1 MGCFKFIPEGW
12 NDKREIYELDS
23 IKEAYETGKTIQ
35 GFVDECDS
43 DCNLYIKLGKN
54 LTGIIP
60 RKEVDLTSC
69 DELGLT
75 KDSVCRN
82 KLNSFVQFKV
92 KEIPNNNVVILSRK
106 KANEEALDWMINNL
120 HVGMVVKGIVR
131 NMRKYG
137 AFVEIGAGV
146 VGLLHIEDIS
156 GVYGGVNVENNTQP
170 NVEQN
175 GIYNTTNFNNGT
187 STENA
192 TNVINSGVYG
202 KVENVNNTGGYGN
215 FATNNSDKGI
225 ITENADNLIN
235 VETNLPA
242 KTGFWN
248 KVKSVLFKEI
258 KIELNP
264 YEQKIEKEIND
275 FLHQEI
281 TWQKVKNFLF
291 QDISF
296 GKKKDN

>member
-1 MGCFKFIPEGW
+1 MEYFDFIPEGW

-75 KDSVCRN
+75 KASVCRN

-156 GVYGGVNVENNTQP
+156 VSRIKSPEDRFVVGQKIDVAIKSIDKKNNQIVLSYKELLGSWDENVEGIQEKQVLSGIVRETDKYK
-170 NVEQN
+170 N
-175 GIYNTTNFNNGT
+175 GIF
-187 STENA
+187 
-192 TNVINSGVYG
+192 I
-202 KVENVNNTGGYGN
+202 
-215 FATNNSDKGI
+215 
-225 ITENADNLIN
+225 
-235 VETNLPA
+235 
-242 KTGFWN
+242 
-248 KVKSVLFKEI
+248 EI
-258 KIELNP
+258 KPNLVGLAE
-264 YEQKIEKEIND
+264 YKDGYYYGQRVDVFVKKIIKE
-275 FLHQEI
+275 
-281 TWQKVKNFLF
+281 
-291 QDISF
+291 
-296 GKKKDN
+296 KKKIKLLII